1 MAAETERLTSS
12 SQEAPPTGKRFGTFE
27 GVFTP
32 TLLTI
37 LGVIMYLRE
46 GWVVG
51 NAGFAGSV
59 GIILIAFA
67 ITGAT
72 ALSLSSLVTNIRIG
86 AGGAYSI
93 ISQSL
98 GLEVGGAV
106 GIPLYTA
113 QALAVAMYIFG
124 FRAGI
129 QYVVADAPALLIDLI
144 TFAFVLLVAYI
155 GPTLA
160 FRIQYLILAAIVAS
174 LVSIA
179 VAAIGGS
186 MTHPITL
193 IGDFRG
199 GPETGFRGTTF
210 WPVFAVFFPAA
221 TGIMAGTNLSGI
233 LRDPRRSI
241 PRGTLAAI
249 GLSLVVYL
257 LLAYWLARS
266 ASPSDLTSNYYVMV
280 DRAAW
285 APAVIAGLLGATLS
299 SALGSIVGAPRIL
312 QAIAANGVV
321 PGSRLLAGQDR
332 RGEPRNATLFTGG
345 VVLAAL
351 LLRNLNAIAPL
362 ITMFF
367 LITYATINIVVLIE
381 QRLRLVSFRPLLRIP
396 HFVPLAGA
404 GGCVFAMFI
413 INPIFG
419 LIATS
424 LVIAFYA
431 ILVRRNLVATR
442 GDLRSGLFVS
452 IAEWAARRVIELGG
466 RNERAWKPN
475 LLVPVEERASLRAM
489 LPMIASIA
497 VPNGSVKLVGIG
509 GHGDDGELSG
519 VLEQA
524 TGELRHDGLFATSTV
539 VDAESFQRGVATTI
553 QAVAGGFLSPNVV
566 LLTVPEEIERDRQL
580 HTIMYAARD
589 NGVGVALLA
598 RHPGTGLGRRRE
610 VVLRIG
616 DHGPS
621 WRLEMDLPDLDLA
634 TLCALQ
640 VVKNWGAR
648 LTLVGLA
655 ADGAHRGDAEHY
667 LDALSR
673 AARLPSNTRRLVVA
687 DASASPVDE
696 ADLAVFG
703 LSADL
708 ELDEV
713 RRTVNDLGVS
723 CLFAHD
729 SGAESALA

>member
-1 MAAETERLTSS
+1 MAADADRLTSS
-12 SQEAPPTGKRFGTFE
+12 SQEAPPVGKRFGTFE

-106 GIPLYTA
+106 GIPLYA
-113 QALAVAMYIFG
+113 SQALAVAMYVFG

-129 QYVVADAPALLIDLI
+129 QYVVADAPALLVDLV

-174 LVSIA
+174 VVSIA

-186 MTHPITL
+186 MTHPLTL
-193 IGDFRG
+193 LGDFRG
-199 GPETGFRGTTF
+199 APESGFRGTSF

-249 GLSLVVYL
+249 GVSLGVYL

-266 ASPSDLTSNYYVMV
+266 ASPSELTSNYYVMV

-285 APAVIAGLLGATLS
+285 APAVVAGLLGATLS

-396 HFVPLAGA
+396 HFVPIAGA
-404 GGCVFAMFI
+404 GGSVFAMFI
-413 INPIFG
+413 INPVFG
-419 LIATS
+419 LVATS
-424 LVIAFYA
+424 LVVAFYA
-431 ILVRRNLVATR
+431 VLVRRNLVATR

-466 RNERAWKPN
+466 TNERAWKPN
-475 LLVPVEERASLRAM
+475 LLVPVEEGASLRAM
-489 LPMIASIA
+489 LPMIGSIA
-497 VPNGSVKLVGIG
+497 APNGSVKLVGVG
-509 GHGDDGELSG
+509 GHDEGELSR
-519 VLEQA
+519 VVEHA
-524 TGELRHDGLFATSTV
+524 IGELRRDGLFATSTV
-539 VDAESFQRGVATTI
+539 VDADSFQRGVATTI
-553 QAVAGGFLSPNVV
+553 QAVAGGFLTPNVV
-566 LLTVPEEIERDRQL
+566 LLAVPEEVERDQQL
-580 HTIMYAARD
+580 HAIMRAARD

-610 VVLRIG
+610 VALWIG

-655 ADGAHRGDAEHY
+655 AEAAHRSDAERY
-667 LDALSR
+667 LDALAG
-673 AARLPSNTRRLVVA
+673 AARLPSDTRRLVVP
-687 DASASPVDE
+687 DASASPVDA

-703 LSADL
+703 LRADV

-713 RRTVNDLGVS
+713 RRTVHDLGAS

-729 SGAESALA
+729 SGIESALA